1 MGNRLTL
8 PDEVQRR
15 AAAVA
20 LQRAGDVAV
29 VVLNGPRSV
38 GKSTALR
45 QIAGVLGSAV
55 IDLDDPTTR
64 LAVAADPTRFLHAE
78 NTVLI
83 DEYARVP
90 ELLDVIKNRL
100 NSDGKS
106 GQFILAGS
114 TRYGSIPAV
123 AQALTGRVELVP
135 ILPLS
140 QGEISQSPETFLE
153 RLLEGTLNGQ
163 SSNLDRSDYATLA
176 CAGGF
181 PLALRQSSAAA
192 QARWFDSYVAL
203 TIQKDVT
210 ELARIRQRAVLPRL
224 AEALAGRTAQ
234 LANTTQI
241 ALHVGLE
248 RSTAEDYIKLLE
260 AVFFVHMLPAWGTTL
275 NSRSGA
281 TPKVHLTDAG
291 LAARLLRVTPTRL
304 VAAHATSLQQFGHLL
319 ETFVVNEIL
328 KQVSWLPEPLLVGHW
343 RTHDDEEV
351 DLVLET
357 SSGEVWG
364 VEVKASPR
372 VRAEDF
378 KGLRALARKLGSSF
392 AGGLLLHTGPL
403 NWAVDDQ
410 IRALPIEH
418 LWTTSIGRRH
428 T

>member
-1 MGNRLTL
+1 MVDRSSL
-8 PDEVQRR
+8 PGEVERR
-15 AAAVA
+15 SAAVA
-20 LQRAGDVAV
+20 LQRTGDVAV

-45 QIAGVLGSAV
+45 QISRVIDGQV

-64 LAVAADPTRFLHAE
+64 MAVAADPTRFLHSTD
-78 NTVLI
+78 TVLI

-100 NSDGKS
+100 NNNGKP

-114 TRYGSIPAV
+114 TRYGSTPAV

-140 QGEISQSPETFLE
+140 QGEISRNRETFVE
-153 RLLEGTLNGQ
+153 RLVAGAFSGRESKLA
-163 SSNLDRSDYATLA
+163 RSDYAALA
-176 CAGGF
+176 CVGGF
-181 PLALRQSSAAA
+181 PLALNQSSSAA
-192 QARWFDSYVAL
+192 QARWFDSYVTL

-224 AEALAGRTAQ
+224 AEALAARTGQ

-260 AVFFVHMLPAWGTTL
+260 AVFFIHMLPAWGTTL

-281 TPKVHLTDAG
+281 TPKVHITDTG
-291 LAARLLRVTPTRL
+291 VAARLLRVTPTRL
-304 VAAHATSLQQFGHLL
+304 VAAQATSLQQFGHLL

-343 RTHDDEEV
+343 RTHDDDEV

-364 VEVKASPR
+364 IEIKASPR
-372 VRAEDF
+372 VRSEDF

-403 NWAVDDQ
+403 TWAADENVQ
-410 IRALPIEH
+410 AVPIEQV
-418 LWTTSIGRRH
+418 WATSPPKR
-428 T
+428 